1 MLRLSPQGDRRAYAC
16 VQAPLFM
23 RRFCMG
29 ARKLHLSKVF
39 AGQNVGVRQVA
50 DQVFIVS
57 LWTMT

>member
-1 MLRLSPQGDRRAYAC
+1 
-16 VQAPLFM
+16 M